1 MKSWLLQNNEI
12 TVVCKLILASMWLPG
27 GMEYNW
33 VLDGNTTIITFD
45 IRPNATITKFDVSPN
60 HIKRAKRS
68 GAAGCSSEAAVRRS
82 VAASVKI

>member
-1 MKSWLLQNNEI
+1 MDGTNVTVIIVEFVVKSN
-12 TVVCKLILASMWLPG
+12 A
-27 GMEYNW
+27 
-33 VLDGNTTIITFD
+33 TIIIFD

-82 VAASVKI
+82 VAASVEI